1 MKNININKNSN
12 QSGRKERMECSAD
25 TKLFFDDVY
34 KSGTRGKKQQVDVLQ
49 YGRSMIEMLGVLA
62 IVGVLSVGGIAGY
75 SKAMEKFKINKTI
88 DQVSHIVA
96 NVRTLYAQQTTY
108 GSVQTWDFKQM
119 GVIPNDMIWE
129 SSYYLN
135 PFNGIFHIHS
145 GNYMGIPEQY
155 FAISIGGLSKEV
167 CLALASYN
175 WGDLHSTGL
184 AGITIG
190 NNTFDI
196 TYSNHSSTTNT
207 CGANSSKLYCP
218 GTGRIPLVQA
228 QQACSAFGNGEI
240 TDPAYGAWFNLVY
253 K

>member
-1 MKNININKNSN
+1 MKNFNINKNST
-12 QSGRKERMECSAD
+12 QSGRKERPECSAD

-75 SKAMEKFKINKTI
+75 SKAMQKFKINKTI
-88 DQVSHIVA
+88 DQVSQIVA
-96 NVRTLYAQQTTY
+96 NIRTLYAQQTTY
-108 GSVQTWDFKQM
+108 GSTQTWDFKQM
-119 GVIPNDMIWE
+119 GVIPDDMIWD
-129 SSYYLN
+129 STYYLN
-135 PFNGIFHIHS
+135 PFNGIFHITS
-145 GNYMGIPEQY
+145 GNQIGIPEQY

-167 CLALASYN
+167 CIALASYD

-184 AGITIG
+184 AGIAIVDD
-190 NNTFDI
+190 TFNV
-196 TYSNHSSTTNT
+196 TYSSHSSSTNT
-207 CGANSSKLYCP
+207 CISDNNYLYCP

-228 QQACSAFGNGEI
+228 QQACSTFGNDEI
-240 TDPAYGAWFNLVY
+240 TDPAGGAWFNLVY